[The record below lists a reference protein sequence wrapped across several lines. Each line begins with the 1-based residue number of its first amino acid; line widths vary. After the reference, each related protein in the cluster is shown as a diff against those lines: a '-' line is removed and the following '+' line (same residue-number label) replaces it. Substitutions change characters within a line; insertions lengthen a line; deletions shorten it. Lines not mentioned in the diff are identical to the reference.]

1 MTTFF
6 YLHGWA
12 SSPQSNKARFLKQC
26 FEQHRLNLQLPDLN
40 QNDFF
45 HLTLTRQ
52 IRQVETLLP
61 PTPVTL
67 IGSSLGGLTALW
79 IAERQPQIQRLILLA
94 PALNFLANSLTIIGE
109 AKYAQ
114 WCRQG
119 ETAFYHHGEER
130 DLLLSYDFIQ
140 DMYHYDDADLQRC
153 LPTLILHG
161 RQDEVISIQTS
172 REFVATRPWIQLIEV
187 ESDHSLANIQTQLW
201 QIIQEFCQIN

>member
-12 SSPQSNKARFLKQC
+12 SSPQSNKARFFKQC
-26 FEQHRLNLQLPDLN
+26 FEQHRINLQLPDLN

-79 IAERQPQIQRLILLA
+79 IAEQQPQVQRLILLA

-114 WCRQG
+114 WCHQG
-119 ETAFYHHGEER
+119 ETAFYHYGEER

-140 DMYHYDDADLQRC
+140 DMYHYDDADLQRR

-161 RQDEVISIQTS
+161 RQDEVIPVQTS
-172 REFVATRPWIQLIEV
+172 REFITTRPWIQLVEV
-187 ESDHSLANIQTQLW
+187 ESDHSLASVQAQLW
-201 QIIQEFCQIN
+201 QIIQEFCQT